1 MTAFLI
7 LLGLCAA
14 APLPAEKPG
23 KEPPLRVLVW
33 TRGMMREY
41 QAWLKVDLCFQNFLQ
56 ELAGLPGDY
65 APPDGALLV
74 AQGDAALVG
83 MVALRRKDAHL
94 GEMKRL
100 YVRDAARG
108 TGLGRQLAERIIA
121 EARARGHR
129 EICLDTLPVMHDAQ
143 HLYVRLG
150 FRDIP
155 PYYSSP
161 VVGTRFMA
169 LAL

>member
-1 MTAFLI
+1 
-7 LLGLCAA
+7 
-14 APLPAEKPG
+14 
-23 KEPPLRVLVW
+23 
-33 TRGMMREY
+33 MMQEY
-41 QAWLKVDLCFQNFLQ
+41 AAWLRVDLCFQNFSQ

-65 APPDGALLV
+65 ALPDGALLV
-74 AQGDAALVG
+74 AQGEAALVG

-121 EARARGHR
+121 EARARGYR
-129 EICLDTLPVMHDAQ
+129 EICLDTLPVMQDAQ